1 MTMYYT
7 ELEGTEPTVSIQV
20 KEVKYTFTQESLVNM
35 IEQKDSF
42 KELLDLCQRSKRNMA
57 GDVKAF
63 FEEVYTDNETDMT
76 VSVDDVNEL
85 LIGIGADPFSKTW
98 SATATITVTVTG
110 LEANTKDDV
119 EEIIKDNINV
129 EFNDEGDIWVDDVNV
144 HGIHADS

>member
-7 ELEGTEPTVSIQV
+7 EVDGAEPTVSIQV
-20 KEVKYTFTQESLVNM
+20 KEIKYTFTQESLVNM

-42 KELLDLCQRSKRNMA
+42 KEMLELCQRSKRSMA

-85 LIGIGADPFSKTW
+85 LVGIGATPFSKSW
-98 SATATITVTVTG
+98 SATVTITATVTG
-110 LEANTKDDV
+110 IEATSKEEA
-119 EEIIKDNINV
+119 EEIVKDNIDVNY
-129 EFNDEGDIWVDDVNV
+129 NDDGDIWVDDVDVQSV
-144 HGIHADS
+144 HAES